1 MTKRKLFYGW
11 EGWVGLVAL
20 IIGCGLSAF
29 AIWYLTDTLITDDKY
44 SRIEAEVVDI
54 AEIRIRDGGHGA
66 YYTAFTEVVEY
77 EVSGTKYRAQNS
89 KYSSMPPDDI
99 GEKITLAYNP
109 EDPQDCFFPSSNYSF
124 VPVSWVLALGFL
136 AAGIVCLRLDV
147 KEKRMNKYENARFLT
162 SAASSSQ
169 FLKTEKPIIAVS
181 GRSNVGKSSFINLL
195 AGRKQL
201 ARVSKEP
208 GRTRL
213 INYFDYGDFILA
225 DLPGYGF
232 AKVSKEE
239 KLKWA
244 RLLEDFFAEEGQ
256 ICHVLALVDSRHEP
270 TADDVQMIDFLYSK
284 IIPFTVIATKAD
296 KISKAEGARS
306 KVKIAAALK
315 CGADD
320 LILTSSKNRTGLESV
335 LKRIESVI
343 TKGEEDA

>member
-1 MTKRKLFYGW
+1 M
-11 EGWVGLVAL
+11 
-20 IIGCGLSAF
+20 IIGAGLLAFSVWYLSATVLLD
-29 AIWYLTDTLITDDKY
+29 INYVRT
-44 SRIEAEVVDI
+44 EATVVGF
-54 AEIRIRDGGHGA
+54 EKRRDHIDGA
-66 YYTAFTEVVEY
+66 YRYVYAEVVEY
-77 EVSGTKYRAQNS
+77 EVDGEKYRATS
-89 KYSSMPPDDI
+89 TLYSSAPNGNLGGKM
-99 GEKITLAYNP
+99 TVAYNP
-109 EDPQDCFFPSSNYSF
+109 ENPRECFFPSSNYSV
-124 VPVSWVLALGFL
+124 VPVLFVLAAGFL
-136 AAGIVCLRLDV
+136 AAGIFCLCLDV
-147 KEKRMNKYENARFLT
+147 KEKRMNKYAEAKFIT
-162 SAASSSQ
+162 SAATSSQ
-169 FLKTEKPIIAVS
+169 FLKTDKPIIAIS

-225 DLPGYGF
+225 DLPGYGY

-244 RLLEDFFAEEGQ
+244 RLLDEFFAEEGH

-270 TADDVQMIDFLYSK
+270 TADDIQMVEFLYSK

-306 KVKIAAALK
+306 KIRIAAALK

-320 LILTSSKNRTGLESV
+320 VILTSSQKRTGLESV
-335 LKRIESVI
+335 IKRLQNVI
-343 TKGEEDA
+343 TYGEENA

>member
-1 MTKRKLFYGW
+1 MKKRKLFYGVN
-11 EGWVGLVAL
+11 GWVGLVGV
-20 IIGCGLSAF
+20 IIGAGLLAF
-29 AIWYLTDTLITDDKY
+29 SVWYLSTTILLDINYVRTEATVVDVAEVRVNHPGEVTKTLY
-44 SRIEAEVVDI
+44 AEVV
-54 AEIRIRDGGHGA
+54 EFTVDGIT
-66 YYTAFTEVVEY
+66 YTA
-77 EVSGTKYRAQNS
+77 QNNSSSTAPKKVGS
-89 KYSSMPPDDI
+89 KM
-99 GEKITLAYNP
+99 TVAYNP
-109 EDPQDCFFPSSNYSF
+109 ENPRECFFPSSNYSV
-124 VPVSWVLALGFL
+124 VPVLFVLAAGFL
-136 AAGIVCLRLDV
+136 AAGIFCLCLDV
-147 KEKRMNKYENARFLT
+147 KEKRMNKYENAKFIT
-162 SAASSSQ
+162 SAASPSQ
-169 FLKTEKPIIAVS
+169 FLKTDKPIIAIS

-225 DLPGYGF
+225 DLPGYGY

-244 RLLEDFFAEEGQ
+244 HLLDEFFAEEGH

-270 TADDVQMIDFLYSK
+270 TADDIQMVEFLYSK

-306 KVKIAAALK
+306 KVRIAAALK

-320 LILTSSKNRTGLESV
+320 VILTSSQKRTGLESV
-335 LKRIESVI
+335 IKRLQNVI
-343 TKGEEDA
+343 TYGEENA